1 MNQFQITEKIGR
13 DKFSQF
19 ANQMGFTNVIFTKGN
34 YDPTDVYFEWNGKRY
49 TAEIKSRNVTHN
61 RYKSIMMEY
70 NKAKKLS
77 ELVKTQKLD
86 GAFYVNFFED
96 NKVLMFDIMQ
106 FSTDNVEITTIL
118 APATTASASSKIE
131 KTCLLLFR
139 SENYCTIKNL

>member
-13 DKFSQF
+13 EKFSQF
-19 ANQMGFTNVIFTKGN
+19 ANKMGFTNVIFTKGA

-61 RYKSIMMEY
+61 RYPTIMMEY

-77 ELVKTQKLD
+77 ELVKTQRLD

-96 NKVLMFDIMQ
+96 SKVLMFDIMQ
-106 FSTDNVEITTIL
+106 FSTDNVEITTIS
-118 APATTASASSKIE
+118 APATTAAASAKID
-131 KTCLLLFR
+131 KQCLLLSR
-139 SENYCTIKNL
+139 KENYCTIGNL

>member
-13 DKFSQF
+13 EKFSQF
-19 ANQMGFTNVIFTKGN
+19 AKQMGFTNVIFTKGA
-34 YDPTDVYFEWNGKRY
+34 YDPTDVYFEWNGKKY

-61 RYKSIMMEY
+61 RYPTIMMEY

-77 ELVKTQKLD
+77 ELVKTQRLD

-96 NKVLMFDIMQ
+96 SKVLMFDIMQ

-118 APATTASASSKIE
+118 APATTASASAKID
-131 KTCLLLFR
+131 KQCLLLSR
-139 SENYCTIKNL
+139 KENYCTIGNL

>member
-13 DKFSQF
+13 EKFSQF
-19 ANQMGFTNVIFTKGN
+19 AKQMGFTNVIFTKGA

-61 RYKSIMMEY
+61 RYPTIMMEY
-70 NKAKKLS
+70 NKAEKLS
-77 ELVKTQKLD
+77 ELVKNQRLD

-96 NKVLMFDIMQ
+96 SKVLMFDIMQ

-118 APATTASASSKIE
+118 APATTASASAKID
-131 KTCLLLFR
+131 KQCLLLSR
-139 SENYCTIKNL
+139 KENYCTIGNL